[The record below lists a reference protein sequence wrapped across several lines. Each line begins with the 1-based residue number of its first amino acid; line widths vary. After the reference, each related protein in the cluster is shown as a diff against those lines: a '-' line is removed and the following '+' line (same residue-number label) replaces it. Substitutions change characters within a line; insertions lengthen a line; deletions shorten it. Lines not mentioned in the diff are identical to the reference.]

1 MNIEKVQEIRKEKR
15 KEEFMQLLRT
25 ATAVQATAQVSKLLN
40 RKRAKSYKILQALGT
55 LEEKSWAALAVG
67 LNWMLAACQKTVD

>member
-15 KEEFMQLLRT
+15 KEELMQHLRT

-40 RKRAKSYKILQALGT
+40 RKRAKSYKILQST
-55 LEEKSWAALAVG
+55 LEEKSLAALAVG